1 LNPRVVVACS
11 RAFASVSREFGSAKC
26 VRGFDYTKCS
36 ELSSKT
42 VAVHQYNKTSFLV
55 QIKFI
60 TEDSK

>member
-1 LNPRVVVACS
+1 MVERP
-11 RAFASVSREFGSAKC
+11 ASVSREFGSAKC